1 MTGVTV
7 TVVEA
12 VLPVPPELIQVKLY
26 VEVIVGFTEREPDV
40 ALVLDLE
47 AGQFP
52 ELLQT
57 VAFVDVHEM
66 FDLSPALMVFGDAVI
81 STVGRMVLKRLNVA
95 VTEVSAFTVTAQ
107 VFLPLHAPD
116 HPTNVEL
123 AGRFTDLS
131 VTTVPFGTVTLH
143 DLVVEL
149 HDPNSGV
156 DEMDPVPVPFMYEVR
171 VTVGRVT
178 VNFWTR
184 PNSKSTT

>member
-12 VLPVPPELIQVKLY
+12 VLPVPPELI
-26 VEVIVGFTEREPDV
+26 
-40 ALVLDLE
+40 
-47 AGQFP
+47 
-52 ELLQT
+52 QT

-143 DLVVEL
+143 DLVPKGTDL
-149 HDPNSGV
+149 KNTPLNS
-156 DEMDPVPVPFMYEVR
+156 
-171 VTVGRVT
+171 TH
-178 VNFWTR
+178 
-184 PNSKSTT
+184 